1 MKTKNNKKQLHFHQR
16 LERFMRH
23 RVSIFMIGALTLIAA
38 STFDNRVR
46 NMMQFAYTQG
56 WGWVGTYLHHEHPT
70 HFHHA
75 HSFARPA
82 TISGPGPS

>member
-1 MKTKNNKKQLHFHQR
+1 MKTKISKKHMHFHQR

-23 RVSIFMIGALTLIAA
+23 KVSIFMISALTLIAA
-38 STFDNRVR
+38 ATFDNRVR
-46 NMMQFAYTQG
+46 NVMQFAYSQG

-70 HFHHA
+70 HYHHPY
-75 HSFARPA
+75 SFTRTV